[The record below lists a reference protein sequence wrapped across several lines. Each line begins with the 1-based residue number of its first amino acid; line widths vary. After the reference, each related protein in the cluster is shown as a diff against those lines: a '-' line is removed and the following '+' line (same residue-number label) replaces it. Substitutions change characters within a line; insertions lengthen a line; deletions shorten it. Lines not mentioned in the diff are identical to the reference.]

1 MKPITL
7 IIIFSLLSIMLKAQ
21 SVNNDTPKLQNSEP
35 SSNVGNKKSINNA
48 PVLSESS
55 SANKNS
61 NSLNKPELLNMSIIE
76 NTKDIILKVDSLKVQ
91 AKPIE

>member
-76 NTKDIILKVDSLKVQ
+76 NTKDIILKVDSLKV
-91 AKPIE
+91 